1 MDAAT
6 PLLRPH
12 SAPEPEPVSGMQRS
26 AIRAFAAL
34 HLLRGAF
41 IVTAPF
47 SGLTSLVLPASGTTN
62 LLCAL
67 VGQRDVLLAALLATA
82 NVRRRREVLRALAT
96 SLVSDAADSV
106 MLIFAAAASGGG
118 GGGHGW
124 MRRSPLVEIAAVAT
138 LAILEHL
145 VLWSLSAAD
154 GAPGGRSGAE
164 VVMMREEDKQLRL
177 DMWLA
182 DMRRVAQPV

>member
-12 SAPEPEPVSGMQRS
+12 SAPAAEPVSGIQRS

-34 HLLRGAF
+34 HLVRAAL

-47 SGLTSLVLPASGTTN
+47 SGLTSLVLPATGTTY

-67 VGQRDVLLAALLATA
+67 VGQRDMILAALLATA
-82 NVRRRREVLRALAT
+82 EPRRRREVLRALAT

-106 MLIFAAAASGGG
+106 VLIFAAAASGGG
-118 GGGHGW
+118 GQGW

-164 VVMMREEDKQLRL
+164 VVMMRAEDKQLRL